1 MKKIY
6 NQIGLCYA
14 AKKVVFG
21 TDNITAG
28 MKKKKVSLVIISSDA
43 SFNTQK
49 LIQDKAK
56 TYGIKVMLLNEFD
69 DQSISS
75 AIGKDNIKVI
85 GIKDKGFSRMIIKN
99 VKGE

>member
-6 NQIGLCYA
+6 NQIGLYYA
-14 AKKVVFG
+14 AKKMVFG

-28 MKKKKVSLVIISSDA
+28 MKKKKVSLVIISSNA

-56 TYGIKVMLLNEFD
+56 TYKINVIMLDEFD
-69 DQSISS
+69 DMDISK

-85 GIKDKGFSRMIIKN
+85 GIKDKGFSRIIMKN
-99 VKGE
+99 TGGE

>member
-1 MKKIY
+1 MV
-6 NQIGLCYA
+6 L
-14 AKKVVFG
+14 
-21 TDNITAG
+21 
-28 MKKKKVSLVIISSDA
+28 ISSTA

-56 TYGIKVMLLNEFD
+56 TYGINVVLLNEFD
-69 DQSISS
+69 NQSISN